1 MLGKAIAVVVLV
13 FSVDIDRCECGSGCD
28 CDEITNGYTPIP
40 FIGDKGAS
48 ACSTCLPGMD
58 RQCKC

>member
-13 FSVDIDRCECGSGCD
+13 FSVDIDRCGSGCD
-28 CDEITNGYTPIP
+28 CDEITNGYTPHP

>member
-28 CDEITNGYTPIP
+28 CDEITNGYPQSIYR
-40 FIGDKGAS
+40 
-48 ACSTCLPGMD
+48 
-58 RQCKC
+58 RQRREFL